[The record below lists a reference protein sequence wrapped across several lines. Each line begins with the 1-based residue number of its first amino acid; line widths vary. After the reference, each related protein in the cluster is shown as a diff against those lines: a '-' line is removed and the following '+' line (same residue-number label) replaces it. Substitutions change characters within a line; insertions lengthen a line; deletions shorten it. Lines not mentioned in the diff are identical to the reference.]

1 MPRHRLSV
9 VAGVVS
15 LALGSAACTSE
26 ADGGR
31 SGAEPVAP
39 EPGVEHVHGLG
50 VDPADGALYA
60 ATHFGLW
67 RMPEQGRATRVADRY
82 QDTMG
87 FTVVGPGRFLGS
99 GHPDF
104 RMDPDL
110 PARLGLIRSD
120 DAGETWQSISLSGE
134 ADFHALRAAQGQ
146 IYAWDSGTG
155 RVMQSPDNGRSW
167 EPRSTLDLH
176 DLVVSP
182 EAPESLLATTEAGIV
197 RSDDGGRTWAPVIGA
212 PALTVLA
219 WGGRDSLY
227 GVTATGTVHHSPDG
241 GATWSQRGT
250 VEGEPEA
257 LTVSV
262 DTQLERVYVAVAERG
277 ILSSDDGG
285 ASFTVRY
292 AE

>member
-1 MPRHRLSV
+1 MPRHHLSV

-31 SGAEPVAP
+31 AGAEPVAP

-50 VDPADGALYA
+50 VDPADGVLYA

-134 ADFHALRAAQGQ
+134 ADFHALRTAQGQ

-155 RVMQSPDNGRSW
+155 RVMQSGDDGRSW

-197 RSDDGGRTWAPVIGA
+197 RSDDGGRTWAPVVGA

-227 GVTATGTVHHSPDG
+227 GVTATGAVHHSPDG

-250 VEGEPEA
+250 VDGEPEA